1 MVLSIKVCFF
11 KFYSKD
17 SVAIQKSTQH
27 KKQSSFPDN
36 TRLIQ
41 SKRNVTKMVVFT
53 SLIFLIGNILV
64 PILYFIFYVLN
75 LKLESYALAITLLS
89 NTLQFG
95 SYGLNAFV
103 FYSFNNKYRL
113 VFRRMFLRKNC
124 ENIYGL

>member
-1 MVLSIKVCFF
+1 MFF
-11 KFYSKD
+11 FQFYSKD
-17 SVAIQKSTQH
+17 SVAILKSTQRT
-27 KKQSSFPDN
+27 KQSSFQDN

-113 VFRRMFLRKNC
+113 VFRRIFLRKNC
-124 ENIYGL
+124 ENSYGL